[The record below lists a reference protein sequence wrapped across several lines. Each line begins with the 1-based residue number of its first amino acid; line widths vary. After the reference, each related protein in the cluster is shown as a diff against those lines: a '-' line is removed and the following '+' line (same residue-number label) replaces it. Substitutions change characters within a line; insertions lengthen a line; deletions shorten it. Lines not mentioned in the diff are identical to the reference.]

1 MQKHPRNSNSRE
13 LLPPQGGKGKR
24 NNRHQNFLSSM
35 AAGKRP
41 ADLELWPKRNL
52 VTAELQTVTKG
63 AGN

>member
-1 MQKHPRNSNSRE
+1 
-13 LLPPQGGKGKR
+13 
-24 NNRHQNFLSSM
+24 M
-35 AAGKRP
+35 ATGKRP